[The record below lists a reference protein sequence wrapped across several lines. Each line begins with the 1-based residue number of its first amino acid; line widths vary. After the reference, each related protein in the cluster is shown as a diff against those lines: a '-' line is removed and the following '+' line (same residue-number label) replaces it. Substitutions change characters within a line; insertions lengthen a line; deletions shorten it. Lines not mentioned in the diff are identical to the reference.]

1 MGFLVMHSPHLR
13 KLKNYKSYKLMNHLV
28 NIFEFGGLSVN
39 KKYIFGVIVGF
50 LLVMLA
56 MPLGELYGKAY
67 ITIGNGMAVDRYTM
81 LMERAI
87 VSFQLVGGL
96 VSALSGLAYIFKK

>member
-1 MGFLVMHSPHLR
+1 
-13 KLKNYKSYKLMNHLV
+13 
-28 NIFEFGGLSVN
+28 
-39 KKYIFGVIVGF
+39 
-50 LLVMLA
+50 MLT

-67 ITIGNGMAVDRYTM
+67 ITIGNRMAVDQYTM

-96 VSALSGLAYIFKK
+96 ISALSGLAYIFKK